1 MKNQEW
7 IEFDIETQ
15 KLREQLNKHLSKFKN
30 LELLFEYTTQIIQK
44 YFEEQKE
51 YTDIDSFTQYLK
63 DEVIFYAQSFWKPRN
78 EKKLIR
84 ERLLFI
90 EQTYHEILYFWEFD
104 PLWEKIQREQSNYAQ
119 QIKNILE

>member
-7 IEFDIETQ
+7 IDFDIETQ
-15 KLREQLNKHLSKFKN
+15 RLREQLNQHLSKFEN
-30 LELLFEYTTQIIQK
+30 LELLFENTAWIVQK

-51 YTDIDSFTQYLK
+51 YTDIVSFTKYLK
-63 DEVIFYAQSFWKPRN
+63 DEVMFYAHSFWKPRN

-104 PLWEKIQREQSNYAQ
+104 PLWEKNTKWA
-119 QIKNILE
+119 K

>member
-30 LELLFEYTTQIIQK
+30 LELLFENTTQIIQK

>member
-1 MKNQEW
+1 M
-7 IEFDIETQ
+7 ETQ
-15 KLREQLNKHLSKFKN
+15 RLREQLNKHLSKFEN
-30 LELLFEYTTQIIQK
+30 LELLFENTTWIVQK

-51 YTDIDSFTQYLK
+51 YTDIDLFTQYLK

-104 PLWEKIQREQSNYAQ
+104 PLWKKIQREQSNYAQ

>member
-1 MKNQEW
+1 MKNQEG

-30 LELLFEYTTQIIQK
+30 LELLFENTTQIIQK

-63 DEVIFYAQSFWKPRN
+63 DEVIFYAQSFGKPRN

-90 EQTYHEILYFWEFD
+90 EQTYHEILYFGEFD
-104 PLWEKIQREQSNYAQ
+104 PLGEKIQREQSNYAQ

>member
-7 IEFDIETQ
+7 IEFDMETQ
-15 KLREQLNKHLSKFKN
+15 RLREQLNKHLSKFEN
-30 LELLFEYTTQIIQK
+30 LELLFENTTWIVQK

-51 YTDIDSFTQYLK
+51 YTDIDLFTQYLK

-104 PLWEKIQREQSNYAQ
+104 PLWKKIQREQSNYAQ